1 MAKNSKKHE
10 IKTSRDIMLQGKKV
24 AARFLFVSNILYI
37 GSTYSKGKT
46 KEYKDS
52 EVDEVDADAADDD
65 DDNHV
70 SIDSSV
76 QLCLF
81 QQELS
86 TTTVTT
92 SSTTNN
98 HEYCCSKS
106 FHNQCGTVVLNS
118 NSA

>member
-1 MAKNSKKHE
+1 M
-10 IKTSRDIMLQGKKV
+10 QGKKV
-24 AARFLFVSNILYI
+24 AARFLFVSNVLYI
-37 GSTYSKGKT
+37 GSTYSKRKA

-52 EVDEVDADAADDD
+52 EVDEVDADATADD

-70 SIDSSV
+70 SIDSESY
-76 QLCLF
+76 CLF